1 MKREQIES
9 LRKES
14 VIDLEL
20 SPRTKESVTASELQK
35 FSNQLKALS
44 KRKNLHVLVIE
55 I

>member
-20 SPRTKESVTASELQK
+20 SPRTKDSVVAADLQK
-35 FSNQLKALS
+35 MTSTIKNLS
-44 KRKNLHVLVIE
+44 KRKDLVVMVFE
-55 I
+55 K